1 MRNHVL
7 RTSVLLGAFLLPV
20 ISFAQG
26 LSGPSQCEGGLADA
40 IAYLHRDPGP
50 NACAGAANNS
60 PQVQQ
65 FFNRLATVP
74 SPSQQAIYATLIN
87 GLAAAGVWSQLDVL
101 CVAGV
106 DNATTL
112 TNLVQSSY
120 TGTLVGTPSFASF
133 IGYSIGGSFNYV
145 DTGFN
150 PTSPGLNYQQN
161 GAFLAAWNL
170 ASDAQPVALLRTV
183 ANVNIEIWPAYANGS
198 AYFMVNNAGS
208 VEDLVA
214 SSSSSGWFYVQRTGP
229 NALALYQNDTPL
241 GSATT
246 GSTTPENND
255 IVIDYGATHDFVWA
269 AWAFGGNLTAGQKT
283 SLYNLVHAYL
293 VAVGATS

>member
-26 LSGPSQCEGGLADA
+26 LSGLGQCEGGLGDA
-40 IAYLHRDPGP
+40 IAYLHRYPGP
-50 NACAGAANNS
+50 NQCAGAANNS
-60 PQVQQ
+60 SQVQQ

-74 SPSQQAIYATLIN
+74 SPTQQANYATLIN
-87 GLAAAGVWSQLDVL
+87 GLVAAGVWTQLDQL

-112 TNLVQSSY
+112 TNLVQNSY
-120 TGTLVGTPSFASF
+120 DGFVVGTPTFTAFS
-133 IGYSIGGSFNYV
+133 GYSVGSSVNYI

-150 PTSPGLNYQQN
+150 PSLGVNYQQN

-170 ASDAQPVALLRTV
+170 ASDAHPTALLRTMP
-183 ANVNIEIWPAYANGS
+183 NVNVEIWPAYGNGS

-208 VEDLVA
+208 VEDST
-214 SSSSSGWFYVQRTGP
+214 SSTNSSGWFYAQRTSSS
-229 NALALYQNDTPL
+229 ALALYQNDTQI
-241 GSATT
+241 GSASA
-246 GSTTPENND
+246 GSATPENND
-255 IVIDYGATHDFVWA
+255 LVVDFGSTFDFVWA

-293 VAVGATS
+293 VAIGATT

>member
-1 MRNHVL
+1 MRNHAL

-20 ISFAQG
+20 LSFAQG
-26 LSGPSQCEGGLADA
+26 LSGPGQCEGGVGDA
-40 IAYLHRDPGP
+40 IAYLHQYPGP
-50 NACAGAANNS
+50 NQCVGAANNS

-74 SPSQQAIYATLIN
+74 SPTQQANYATLIN
-87 GLAAAGVWSQLDVL
+87 GLVAAGVWAHLDVL
-101 CVAGV
+101 CVVGI

-112 TNLVQSSY
+112 TNLVQSTY
-120 TGTLVGTPSFASF
+120 TATLVGAPSFASF
-133 IGYSIGGSFNYV
+133 TGYSIGSSINYV

-150 PTSPGLNYQQN
+150 PTSPGLNYQEN

-183 ANVNIEIWPAYANGS
+183 ANVNIEIWPAYGNGS
-198 AYFMVNNAGS
+198 ACFMVNNAGS

-214 SSSSSGWFYVQRTGP
+214 SSSSSGWFYAQRTGA
-229 NALALYQNDTPL
+229 NALALYQNDTQL

-246 GSTTPENND
+246 GPTTPENND
-255 IVIDYGATHDFVWA
+255 IVIDEPRSRLPRSGRSHE
-269 AWAFGGNLTAGQKT
+269 LTC
-283 SLYNLVHAYL
+283 
-293 VAVGATS
+293 